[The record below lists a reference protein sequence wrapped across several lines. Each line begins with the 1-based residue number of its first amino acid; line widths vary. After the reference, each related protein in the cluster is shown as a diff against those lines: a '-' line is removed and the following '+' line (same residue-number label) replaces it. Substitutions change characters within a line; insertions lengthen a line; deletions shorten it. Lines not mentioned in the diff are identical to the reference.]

1 MSSKVYIAACGIGLG
16 HIGRV
21 VAVADELKARGAECV
36 FSTYG
41 PACNYITSY
50 GYKAYDSPA
59 LMWEEKD
66 DGAIST
72 RGSMKR
78 LGEYIRTFTTHL
90 RQEEER
96 IRKERPDAVISDS
109 RYSTLF
115 DITKF
120 DIPLFFVSN
129 QIRFLFPKWEQGG
142 GPRFASDVISKLN
155 FHWLRKAQDIFVPD
169 FPMPDSISRENMQVP
184 PEMFRRLSFVGPIS
198 RRGPEDLPD
207 ADAIRRK
214 YGFGED
220 LFVYAAVSG
229 PGKSRAPVI
238 EALEGALPAFKRK
251 SIIVRGE
258 PGNDSSRWVNDYVNV
273 RGWAEDRFELLKA
286 CDVVVSRP
294 GLTTISEIVRFGKP
308 CVLIPTPT
316 QSEQEG
322 NARSMEKL
330 GAARLIPQSKVDR
343 ATLKAALED
352 IVSRADEI
360 EKSTSRLRKM
370 AARLQGARN
379 LVDKL
384 GEHIKLK
391 AA

>member
-1 MSSKVYIAACGIGLG
+1 
-16 HIGRV
+16 
-21 VAVADELKARGAECV
+21 
-36 FSTYG
+36 
-41 PACNYITSY
+41 
-50 GYKAYDSPA
+50 
-59 LMWEEKD
+59 
-66 DGAIST
+66 
-72 RGSMKR
+72 
-78 LGEYIRTFTTHL
+78 
-90 RQEEER
+90 
-96 IRKERPDAVISDS
+96 
-109 RYSTLF
+109 
-115 DITKF
+115 
-120 DIPLFFVSN
+120 
-129 QIRFLFPKWEQGG
+129 
-142 GPRFASDVISKLN
+142 
-155 FHWLRKAQDIFVPD
+155 
-169 FPMPDSISRENMQVP
+169 
-184 PEMFRRLSFVGPIS
+184 
-198 RRGPEDLPD
+198 
-207 ADAIRRK
+207 
-214 YGFGED
+214 
-220 LFVYAAVSG
+220 
-229 PGKSRAPVI
+229 
-238 EALEGALPAFKRK
+238 
-251 SIIVRGE
+251 VRGE